1 MKLTDAQGNVVA
13 SYTYGAYG
21 ELLSGNKGLTRF
33 LYNGRC
39 GVSTD
44 DNGLYY
50 MRQRYYNPEIKRFV
64 NQDVVRGSLDNSQS
78 LNRYSYVQGNPI
90 SYTDPFGLS
99 PENGL
104 FSGTGWVH
112 SLFGLLGC
120 VPGPIG
126 IVANLADAAVYAFVD
141 HDYTMALISG
151 LSAFTMGMGSIAKAA
166 AAGSKLARGAEYAAK
181 VGSLISNGLNFAK
194 NAHEAYESG
203 SAIWNKYIVGDE
215 KFGAEGMMEVAQL
228 GMALLGCGMSAR
240 GVFSDTKEL
249 AKMMKEDDVLGRL
262 KGAVSE
268 GAAKV
273 KCKAKEVLTG
283 TAGCF
288 VAGTKVKTAEG
299 DRNIEELQV
308 GDEVYAYDTLTGTI
322 ALKQVDA
329 SIVHEVSQL
338 VHVTVAGEEI
348 VTTVEHPF
356 YVVGYGFKR
365 AGDLQVGENVLSL
378 DGRIEDIEEIWVED
392 LAETVTV
399 YNLEVRDFH
408 TYFVAELGVLVHN
421 QYSAVCPSSQG
432 RVRVDSYKAMKKDPN
447 VTGQV
452 HHLSQNAV
460 FHDNIPREEGGCVE
474 LSGNA
479 FSDIGSGHYEAHS
492 SLESF
497 WNKYRKGGEL
507 QGTIPTIGEYNRAV
521 YDSLISTNVF
531 TPQEAADAVVQMYQQ
546 QRLTGGLINWDNVPR
561 IPNRMGQRK

>member
-1 MKLTDAQGNVVA
+1 M
-13 SYTYGAYG
+13 
-21 ELLSGNKGLTRF
+21 
-33 LYNGRC
+33 
-39 GVSTD
+39 
-44 DNGLYY
+44 
-50 MRQRYYNPEIKRFV
+50 
-64 NQDVVRGSLDNSQS
+64 RGSLDNSQS

-378 DGRIEDIEEIWVED
+378 DGRIEDIEEIWTEA
-392 LAETVTV
+392 LSETVTV

-408 TYFVAELGVLVHN
+408 TYFVAETGVLVHN
-421 QYSAVCPSSQG
+421 SYGAVCPSAQG
-432 RVRVDSYKAMKKDPN
+432 IVGGKSEAIQPYEVTTYSDFKKRSAVGDGLEGHEMWQHSNLKSHGYADTRFSTNASKTNPVIALPHNVHVDVNRQQALFDGKAQTP
-447 VTGQV
+447 
-452 HHLSQNAV
+452 L
-460 FHDNIPREEGGCVE
+460 DNIIN
-474 LSGNA
+474 NA
-479 FSDIGSGHYEAHS
+479 I
-492 SLESF
+492 
-497 WNKYRKGGEL
+497 
-507 QGTIPTIGEYNRAV
+507 IMYNHP
-521 YDSLISTNVF
+521 D
-531 TPQEAADAVVQMYQQ
+531 
-546 QRLTGGLINWDNVPR
+546 
-561 IPNRMGQRK
+561 IPNDQVTEQLIKSLTHYFEIGGM